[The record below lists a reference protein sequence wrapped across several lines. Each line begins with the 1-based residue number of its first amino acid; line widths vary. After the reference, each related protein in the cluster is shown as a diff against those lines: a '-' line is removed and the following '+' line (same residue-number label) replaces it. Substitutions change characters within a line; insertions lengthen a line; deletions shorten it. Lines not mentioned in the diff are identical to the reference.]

1 MKAFFKIA
9 WRNVL
14 RNWRRSLLTLLVI
27 AIGLA
32 GLIFTWSLVDGTA
45 EQMIGNYTDYLTGH
59 VQIQKK
65 GFQKEMSIFLAL
77 DNPREIIAKI
87 SQDPGIKNF
96 TERIA
101 GRAFISLGEKSI
113 GMVLIGV
120 DPSSE
125 VRVTNLWQAMIA
137 GRYLEPKDRSS
148 IVLGKAMSIRLGA
161 NLGDKVAVITQAADG
176 SLGAAS
182 YKVVGIYNTGTG
194 AIEGTHAFITLPAA
208 RDLFALEGRSTAIV
222 IKAENRKAVSYLK
235 SSLLTM
241 FDPKEVEVLDWGQ
254 IIPELLRSI
263 KVREGVANLVLL
275 NVFLIVASGILNT
288 ILMAVLERRREF
300 GILMALGTRGYQI
313 VTMVVLESVLLGVVG
328 IIGGS
333 VLGGAVVL
341 ILDITGFDLS
351 SYAKYLGTGTPAI
364 PSIIYPIITM
374 ERLFILA
381 AMVLMVAVLAAF
393 YPAVKAAALKPAP
406 AIRQMETI

>member
-1 MKAFFKIA
+1 MRTFFKIA

-27 AIGLA
+27 AVGLA
-32 GLIFTWSLVDGTA
+32 GLIFAWALADGTA
-45 EQMIGNYTDYLTGH
+45 EQLIGNYTDYLTGH

-87 SQDPGIKNF
+87 SQDPEIKSF

-101 GRAFISLGEKSI
+101 GRAFISFGEKSV
-113 GMVLIGV
+113 GMVLVGV

-125 VRVTNLWQAMIA
+125 VRVTNVWQAMIA
-137 GRYLEPKDRSS
+137 GRYLEPKDRASM
-148 IVLGKAMSIRLGA
+148 VLGKAMSIRLGA

-182 YKVVGIYNTGTG
+182 YKVVGIYSTGTG
-194 AIEGTHAFITLPAA
+194 AFGGTYAFITLPAA

-222 IKAENRKAVSYLK
+222 IKAENLKAVSYLK
-235 SSLLTM
+235 SSLRTM
-241 FDPKEVEVLDWGQ
+241 FNPQKIEVLDWGQ
-254 IIPELLRSI
+254 ITPELLRTF
-263 KVREGVANLVLL
+263 KVREAVAYMVLL
-275 NVFLIVASGILNT
+275 IVFLIVASGILNT
-288 ILMAVLERRREF
+288 ILMSITERTREF
-300 GILMALGTRGYQI
+300 GVMMALGTRGYQVI
-313 VTMVVLESVLLGVVG
+313 ILIILESFLLGMAG
-328 IIGGS
+328 ILGGS
-333 VLGGAVVL
+333 ILGSAVVS
-341 ILDITGFDLS
+341 ILNITGIDLIRFV
-351 SYAKYLGTGTPAI
+351 KYLGTGTPAI
-364 PSIIYPIITM
+364 PSIVYPIITI

-381 AMVLMVAVLAAF
+381 AMVLLVAVLAAF

>member
-1 MKAFFKIA
+1 MKVFFKIA
-9 WRNVL
+9 WRNVF

-27 AIGLA
+27 AVGLA
-32 GLIFTWSLVDGTA
+32 GLIFTWALADGSA
-45 EQMIGNYTDYLTGH
+45 EQSIGNYTDYLTGH

-77 DNPREIIAKI
+77 DNPREVIAKI
-87 SQDPGIKNF
+87 SQDPEIKNF

-101 GRAFISLGEKSI
+101 GRAFISLGEKSA
-113 GMVLIGV
+113 GMVLVGV

-125 VRVTNLWQAMIA
+125 VRVVNMWKAVIA
-137 GRYLEPKDRSS
+137 GRYLEPKDRAAM
-148 IVLGKAMSIRLGA
+148 VLGKAMSIRLGA

-182 YKVVGIYNTGTG
+182 YKVVGIYNTGSG
-194 AIEGTHAFITLPAA
+194 AFEGTYAFVTLPAA

-222 IKAENRKAVSYLK
+222 IKAENLKAVSYLK
-235 SSLLTM
+235 SSLQAR
-241 FDPKEVEVLDWGQ
+241 FDPQKVEVLDWGQ

-263 KVREGVANLVLL
+263 KVREAVANLVLL

-288 ILMAVLERRREF
+288 ILMAVVERRREF

-313 VTMVVLESVLLGVVG
+313 VVMVIMESVLLGMFGVLS
-328 IIGGS
+328 GS
-333 VLGGAVVL
+333 ALGGAVVL
-341 ILDITGFDLS
+341 ILDMTGFDLS
-351 SYAKYLGTGTPAI
+351 RFAKYLGTGTPAI
-364 PSIIYPIITM
+364 PSIIYPIITI

-381 AMVLMVAVLAAF
+381 AMVLVVAVLAAF

>member
-9 WRNVL
+9 RRNVF

-27 AIGLA
+27 TIGLA
-32 GLIFTWSLVDGTA
+32 GLIFTWASADGSA
-45 EQMIGNYTDYLTGH
+45 EQMVGNYTDYLTGH

-87 SQDPGIKNF
+87 SRDPEIKNF

-113 GMVLIGV
+113 GMVLVGV

-125 VRVTNLWQAMIA
+125 VRVTNIWQAMIA
-137 GRYLEPKDRSS
+137 GRYLEPKDRASM
-148 IVLGKAMSIRLGA
+148 VLGKAMSIRLGA

-194 AIEGTHAFITLPAA
+194 AFEGTHAFITLPAA
-208 RDLFALEGRSTAIV
+208 RSLFALEGRSTAIV
-222 IKAENRKAVSYLK
+222 LKAKNWKQATHLK
-235 SSLLTM
+235 SSLQTM
-241 FDPKEVEVLDWGQ
+241 FDPQKVEVLDWGQ
-254 IIPELLRSI
+254 IIPELLRSF
-263 KVREGVANLVLL
+263 KTREAFANLVLL

-288 ILMAVLERRREF
+288 ILMAVVERRREF

-313 VTMVVLESVLLGVVG
+313 VTMVILESVLLGVAG
-328 IIGGS
+328 IIGGT

-341 ILDITGFDLS
+341 ILDMTGLDFS
-351 SYAKYLGTGTPAI
+351 RYAKFLETGTLVA
-364 PSIIYPIITM
+364 PSIIYPIITA

-381 AMVLMVAVLAAF
+381 AMVLMVVVLAAF
-393 YPAVKAAALKPAP
+393 YPAVKAAGLKPAP